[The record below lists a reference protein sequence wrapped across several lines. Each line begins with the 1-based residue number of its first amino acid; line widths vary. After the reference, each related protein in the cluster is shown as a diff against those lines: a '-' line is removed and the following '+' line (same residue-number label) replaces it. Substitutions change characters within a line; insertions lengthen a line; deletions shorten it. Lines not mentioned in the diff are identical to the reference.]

1 MARPSERDRY
11 KYGICTNRDKGG
23 EGAPCPKCE
32 SKEVQKVRAGQD
44 FVCDECKE
52 PLRMVPPPKE
62 GSNMKLIGG
71 IIAAVV
77 VLGGAGVGIAL
88 SVGDKTSDPVDN
100 PEDGIEVVDN
110 LVEDD
115 GTEVEE
121 GNVTDMTFMET
132 AQDMKLKKNETKQLN
147 IDCNPGNA
155 NESVT
160 WKSGNEAVATVSPS
174 GIVTAVAAGKATI
187 TAVADRSQTK
197 AEIEVVVSDNSATP
211 ANATRGTVKLS
222 YGTYTGVPLDSGMFN
237 ESDFIRHQETRAEEI
252 IRTDSEEMATSVERK
267 GMEDEVLHSTKKKI
281 LIIED
286 NEDLRMLSQLTLF
299 SAYITDI

>member
-1 MARPSERDRY
+1 
-11 KYGICTNRDKGG
+11 
-23 EGAPCPKCE
+23 
-32 SKEVQKVRAGQD
+32 
-44 FVCDECKE
+44 
-52 PLRMVPPPKE
+52 MVPPPKE

-88 SVGDKTSDPVDN
+88 SVGDKASDPVDN

-115 GTEVEE
+115 GMEVEE
-121 GNVTDMTFMET
+121 VNVTDMTFMET

-222 YGTYTGVPLDSGMFN
+222 YGTYTGELKNGKPHGYGTITYSTSWKIVS
-237 ESDFIRHQETRAEEI
+237 SKDFIADPGDTFEGEFR
-252 IRTDSEEMATSVERK
+252 D
-267 GMEDEVLHSTKKKI
+267 GKI
-281 LIIED
+281 SGLGYWKHGG
-286 NEDLRMLSQLTLF
+286 NTT
-299 SAYITDI
+299 AVKP

>member
-1 MARPSERDRY
+1 
-11 KYGICTNRDKGG
+11 
-23 EGAPCPKCE
+23 
-32 SKEVQKVRAGQD
+32 
-44 FVCDECKE
+44 
-52 PLRMVPPPKE
+52 MVPPPKE

-115 GTEVEE
+115 GMEVEE
-121 GNVTDMTFMET
+121 VNVTDMTFMET

-222 YGTYTGVPLDSGMFN
+222 YGTYTGELKNGKPHGYGTITYSTSWKIVS
-237 ESDFIRHQETRAEEI
+237 SKDFIADPGDTFEGEFR
-252 IRTDSEEMATSVERK
+252 D
-267 GMEDEVLHSTKKKI
+267 GKI
-281 LIIED
+281 SGLGYWKHGG
-286 NEDLRMLSQLTLF
+286 NTT
-299 SAYITDI
+299 AVKP

>member
-1 MARPSERDRY
+1 MARASERDRY

-23 EGAPCPKCE
+23 EGTPCPKCE
-32 SKEVQKVRAGQD
+32 SKEVQKVRGGQD

-62 GSNMKLIGG
+62 GPNMKMIGG

-77 VLGGAGVGIAL
+77 VLGGAGIGIAL
-88 SVGDKTSDPVDN
+88 SGGEKTEGQQADGATG
-100 PEDGIEVVDN
+100 GIEQVDG
-110 LVEDD
+110 VADDD
-115 GTEVEE
+115 GMEVEE
-121 GNVTDMTFMET
+121 VNVTDMTFMET

-155 NESVT
+155 NETVT

-197 AEIEVVVSDNSATP
+197 AEIEVVVSDNSTTP
-211 ANATRGTVKLS
+211 ASATRGTVKLS
-222 YGTYTGVPLDSGMFN
+222 YGTYTGELKNGKPHGYGTITYSTSWKIVS
-237 ESDFIRHQETRAEEI
+237 SKDFIANPGDTFEGEFR
-252 IRTDSEEMATSVERK
+252 D
-267 GMEDEVLHSTKKKI
+267 GKI
-281 LIIED
+281 SGLGYWKHGG
-286 NEDLRMLSQLTLF
+286 NTT
-299 SAYITDI
+299 AVKP